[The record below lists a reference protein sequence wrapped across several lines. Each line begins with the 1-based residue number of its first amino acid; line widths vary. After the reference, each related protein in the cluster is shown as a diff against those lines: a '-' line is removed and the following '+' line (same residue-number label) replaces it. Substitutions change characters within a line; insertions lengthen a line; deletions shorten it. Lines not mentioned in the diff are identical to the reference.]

1 MRQEGALRLRSGL
14 GLRRACRVLST
25 ARARS
30 RDRSCRCS
38 RGAFRI
44 AAREHPT
51 AVILVPVRDWDHLAP
66 RDIRLDTV
74 FDCDREFRTGCCR
87 KRLHR
92 PASCW
97 RECSGEE
104 QKRFGVRRN
113 PGPSSFG
120 SCGVEESA
128 LDHPSATLRRWRS
141 ASLCRAI
148 SRLFQIR
155 WLDGRRPPNRA
166 EFPSRPVDGLGWTQ
180 QPPSFTP
187 TSMPSIHRKPHCKAL
202 LRTMGNV
209 MSRRVKSQ

>member
-1 MRQEGALRLRSGL
+1 VCFPLRG
-14 GLRRACRVLST
+14 RVPGIV
-25 ARARS
+25 AA
-30 RDRSCRCS
+30 DVPEV
-38 RGAFRI
+38 AFRI

-51 AVILVPVRDWDHLAP
+51 AVILVPVRDWDYLAP

-92 PASCW
+92 PSSCW

-120 SCGVEESA
+120 SCGVDESA

-141 ASLCRAI
+141 ASLCL
-148 SRLFQIR
+148 SRLFQTR
-155 WLDGRRPPNRA
+155 WLDGGRPP
-166 EFPSRPVDGLGWTQ
+166 SRLHADLDAFYASG
-180 QPPSFTP
+180 
-187 TSMPSIHRKPHCKAL
+187 RKPHCKAL